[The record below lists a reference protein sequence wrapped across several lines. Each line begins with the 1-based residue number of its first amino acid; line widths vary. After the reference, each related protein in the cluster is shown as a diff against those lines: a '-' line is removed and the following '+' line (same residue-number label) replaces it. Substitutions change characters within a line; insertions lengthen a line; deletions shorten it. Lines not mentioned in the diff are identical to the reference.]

1 MELESQGDN
10 PPRSLRARQ
19 AQATRGLIV
28 QAAATVFEANG
39 YRGARIEDIAAVAGV
54 AYPTVYKAFSN
65 KRNLLAAA
73 VQRAMT
79 GGVEDQ
85 VQRQQWFTEQLA
97 EADPRRQLRLVARNA
112 RQLNERA
119 GRLLEVVRAAARAD
133 AEIDA
138 IWRDVNDER
147 LARARKTAAA
157 LARKARLRGGVAH
170 TARTLWTLTLP
181 ELYGAQVHSGGVTPA
196 TYERWL
202 ADVLVAA
209 LLPDP

>member
-1 MELESQGDN
+1 MFESQGDN

-19 AQATRGLIV
+19 ALATRGLIV
-28 QAAATVFEANG
+28 DAAATVFEENG
-39 YRGARIEDIAAVAGV
+39 YRGARIEDIAAAAGV

-79 GGVEDQ
+79 GGVEEQ
-85 VQRQQWFTEQLA
+85 VERQRWFTEQLA
-97 EADPRRQLRLVARNA
+97 EPDARRQLRLVARNA
-112 RQLNERA
+112 RHLNERA

-133 AEIDA
+133 AAIDA
-138 IWRDVNDER
+138 IWRDINDDR
-147 LARARKTAAA
+147 HTRSRKTAAA
-157 LARKARLRGGVAH
+157 LARKAQLRGSVAH

-181 ELYGAQVHSGGVTPA
+181 ELYGAQVHGAGGTA
-196 TYERWL
+196 AAYERWL
-202 ADVLVAA
+202 GDVLVAA

>member
-1 MELESQGDN
+1 MLESQGDN
-10 PPRSLRARQ
+10 VPRSLRARQ
-19 AQATRGLIV
+19 AQATRALIV
-28 QAAATVFEANG
+28 QAATTVFEDNG
-39 YRGARIEDIAAVAGV
+39 YRGARIEDIAAGAGV

-79 GGVEDQ
+79 GGVEEQ
-85 VQRQQWFTEQLA
+85 VQRQRWFTEQLA
-97 EADPRRQLRLVARNA
+97 EPDARRQLRLVARNA

-138 IWRDVNDER
+138 IWRDINHER
-147 LARARKTAAA
+147 LIRARKTASA
-157 LARKARLRGGVAH
+157 LARKARLRGSVAH
-170 TARTLWTLTLP
+170 AARTLWTLTLP
-181 ELYGAQVHSGGVTPA
+181 ELYGAQVHSGGASAA

-202 ADVLVAA
+202 GDVLMAT
-209 LLPDP
+209 LLPDS

>member
-1 MELESQGDN
+1 MADSQADN
-10 PPRSLRARQ
+10 APRSLRTRQ

-28 QAAATVFEANG
+28 QAAATVFEENG
-39 YRGARIEDIAAVAGV
+39 YRGARIEDIAAAAGV

-65 KRNLLAAA
+65 KRNLLSAA

-79 GGVEDQ
+79 GGVEEQ
-85 VQRQQWFTEQLA
+85 VQRQRWFTEQLA
-97 EADPRRQLRLVARNA
+97 EPDAVRQLRLVARNA

-138 IWRDVNDER
+138 IWRGINDER
-147 LARARKTAAA
+147 LTRARKTARA
-157 LARKARLRGGVAH
+157 LARKAQLRGTVAH

-181 ELYGAQVHSGGVTPA
+181 ELYGAQVHGAGMSAA

-202 ADVLVAA
+202 GDVLVAT
-209 LLPDP
+209 LLPDS

>member
-1 MELESQGDN
+1 MSDGQVDQ

-19 AQATRGLIV
+19 ALATRRLIV
-28 QAAATVFEANG
+28 EAAAAVFEQHG
-39 YRGARIEDIAAVAGV
+39 YRGARMEDIAAAAGV

-65 KRNLLAAA
+65 KRTLLAAA

-79 GGVEDQ
+79 GGTEEEVAR
-85 VQRQQWFTEQLA
+85 QRWFTEQLV
-97 EADPRRQLRLVARNA
+97 EPDPRRQLRLVARNA
-112 RQLNERA
+112 RHLNERA
-119 GRLLEVVRAAARAD
+119 GGLLEVVRAAARAD

-138 IWRDVNDER
+138 IWRSINDDR
-147 LARARKTAAA
+147 LARSRRTAAA
-157 LARKARLRGGVAH
+157 LARKAQLRGSVAH

-181 ELYGAQVHSGGVTPA
+181 ELYGAQVHGAGVTAA

-202 ADVLVAA
+202 GDVLVAA

>member
-1 MELESQGDN
+1 MTESQADN
-10 PPRSLRARQ
+10 EPRSLRARQ

-28 QAAATVFEANG
+28 QAAADVFEAHG
-39 YRGARIEDIAAVAGV
+39 YRGARIEDIAAAAGV

-79 GGVEDQ
+79 GGVEEQ

-97 EADPRRQLRLVARNA
+97 EPDARRQLRLVARNA

-138 IWRDVNDER
+138 IWRDINDDR
-147 LARARKTAAA
+147 LTRSRRTATA
-157 LARKARLRGGVAH
+157 LARKARLRGTVAH
-170 TARTLWTLTLP
+170 AARTLWTLTLP
-181 ELYGAQVHSGGVTPA
+181 ELYGAQVDSAGVTAA

-202 ADVLVAA
+202 GDVLVAA

>member
-1 MELESQGDN
+1 MPDSQPGN
-10 PPRSLRARQ
+10 SPRSFRARQ
-19 AQATRGLIV
+19 AQATRRLIV
-28 QAAATVFEANG
+28 QAAASAFEDSG
-39 YRGARIEDIAAVAGV
+39 YRGARMEDIAAAAGV

-79 GGVEDQ
+79 GGVEEQ

-97 EADPRRQLRLVARNA
+97 EADARRQLRLVARNA

-119 GRLLEVVRAAARAD
+119 GPLLEVVRAAARAD

-138 IWRDVNDER
+138 IWREINDER
-147 LARARKTAAA
+147 LTRARKTARA
-157 LARKARLRGGVAH
+157 LARKAELRGTVAH
-170 TARTLWTLTLP
+170 AARTLWTLTLP
-181 ELYGAQVHSGGVTPA
+181 ELYGTQVHSAGMTA
-196 TYERWL
+196 AAYERWL
-202 ADVLVAA
+202 GDVLVAA

>member
-1 MELESQGDN
+1 MLESQADN

-28 QAAATVFEANG
+28 QAAATVFEDNG
-39 YRGARIEDIAAVAGV
+39 YRGARVEDIAAAAGV

-79 GGVEDQ
+79 GGVEEK

-97 EADPRRQLRLVARNA
+97 EPDARRQLRLVARNA

-138 IWRDVNDER
+138 IWRDINDER
-147 LARARKTAAA
+147 VTRARKTATA
-157 LARKARLRGGVAH
+157 LARKAQLRGTVAH

-181 ELYGAQVHSGGVTPA
+181 ELYGAQVHSGGVSAA
-196 TYERWL
+196 TYEHWL
-202 ADVLVAA
+202 GDVLVAT
-209 LLPDP
+209 LLPDT

>member
-1 MELESQGDN
+1 MTESQGN
-10 PPRSLRARQ
+10 GAPRSLRARQ

-28 QAAATVFEANG
+28 QAAATVFEDNG
-39 YRGARIEDIAAVAGV
+39 YRGARMEDIAAAAGV

-65 KRNLLAAA
+65 KRNLLSAA

-79 GGVEDQ
+79 GGVEEQ

-97 EADPRRQLRLVARNA
+97 EPDARRQLRLVARNA

-138 IWRDVNDER
+138 IWRDINDER
-147 LARARKTAAA
+147 LHRARKTATA
-157 LARKARLRGGVAH
+157 LARKAELRGSVAH
-170 TARTLWTLTLP
+170 AARTLWTLTLP
-181 ELYGAQVHSGGVTPA
+181 ELYGAQVHSGGVSAA

-202 ADVLVAA
+202 GDVLTTT
-209 LLPDP
+209 LLPDS